1 MTPNDLGC
9 KVNDLSIL
17 FLGSFAEVHAESRS
31 GALPE
36 QAGLVLIEHWA
47 FLDFDEPSL
56 QEILHLERSQQN

>member
-36 QAGLVLIEHWA
+36 QAGLVLIEH
-47 FLDFDEPSL
+47 
-56 QEILHLERSQQN
+56 